1 MFEKDDFNMMKFLL
15 IYFYVFVLIL
25 NAQILSVEEAIE
37 EALKNHPDIKKLS
50 LGVQLSGSLVDVAKA
65 DYLPQLNVGAQYNP
79 HNTFVMP
86 QNGQFK
92 TITDDNWQLEAQL
105 NQKIYDF
112 SKTTSTIKA
121 YEKNQNMAALSLE
134 DAKAL
139 LSYNV
144 KNIYDAALF
153 QTKALEVRKK
163 DLRAKEEFY
172 KQAQALVR
180 EGLKTEAD
188 ATTILSA
195 LYNAE
200 DALGTTKADL
210 RKALSTLSFYM
221 GKKVDLETALIDNSP
236 SLTKQDKE
244 SLIGESYVNNL
255 ALKSSKE
262 EIAKEG
268 LMYKAAKAK
277 NYGSIDA
284 VASYTHQNSIN
295 EYDTS
300 MVGIGITI
308 PLYSGGRI
316 SAQAEEAR
324 ISQEMAKES
333 YNAKKLLLQE
343 EIDGLMIDLERYEHT
358 IKAKEALID
367 SSRATK
373 EIVEAR
379 YKEGLSTYIEILDAA
394 STSLYAELGLLE
406 AKFSIKRVMNRLEYL
421 RGERE

>member
-1 MFEKDDFNMMKFLL
+1 MMKFLL
-15 IYFYVFVLIL
+15 IYFYVFILIL
-25 NAQILSVEEAIE
+25 NAQTLSVEEAID

-79 HNTFVMP
+79 HNTFIMP

-112 SKTTSTIKA
+112 SKTTSIIKA
-121 YEKNQNMAALSLE
+121 YEKNKDIASLSLK

-139 LSYNV
+139 LIHNV

-163 DLRAKEEFY
+163 DLRTKEELY

-195 LYNAE
+195 VYNAE

-210 RKALSTLSFYM
+210 KKALSALSFYM
-221 GKKVDLETALIDNSP
+221 GKKVDLETDLIDNLP
-236 SLTKQDKE
+236 SLAGQNKE
-244 SLIGESYVNNL
+244 SIIGESYVNNF
-255 ALKSSKE
+255 ALKGLKE
-262 EIAKEG
+262 EIVKEG

-300 MVGIGITI
+300 MIGIGITI

-316 SAQAEEAR
+316 SAQTEETR

-343 EIDGLMIDLERYEHT
+343 EIDTLMIDLERYEHT

-394 STSLYAELGLLE
+394 STSLYAELDLLE

-421 RGERE
+421 RGERV

>member
-1 MFEKDDFNMMKFLL
+1 MTKFLL

-25 NAQILSVEEAIE
+25 NAQTLSVEEAIE

-92 TITDDNWQLEAQL
+92 TITDDNWQLDAQL

-139 LSYNV
+139 LIHNV

-163 DLRAKEEFY
+163 DLQTKEELY

-221 GKKVDLETALIDNSP
+221 GKKVDLETTLIDNSP

-244 SLIGESYVNNL
+244 SIIGESYANNF

-394 STSLYAELGLLE
+394 STSLYADLGLLE

>member
-1 MFEKDDFNMMKFLL
+1 MLQKDDFKMTKFLL

-25 NAQILSVEEAIE
+25 NAQTLSIEESIE

-50 LGVQLSGSLVDVAKA
+50 LGVAQSGSLVDIAKA

-92 TITDDNWQLEAQL
+92 TITDDNWQVDAQL

-139 LSYNV
+139 LVHNV
-144 KNIYDAALF
+144 KNIYNTALF
-153 QTKALEVRKK
+153 QTKALDVRKK
-163 DLRAKEEFY
+163 DLQTKEELY

-200 DALGTTKADL
+200 DALGTAKADL
-210 RKALSTLSFYM
+210 RKALSTLSFYI
-221 GKKVDLETALIDNSP
+221 GKKIDLETTLVDNATSQ
-236 SLTKQDKE
+236 TTQDREPLLQEAVAK
-244 SLIGESYVNNL
+244 NF

-262 EIAKEG
+262 EIEREN
-268 LMYKAAKAK
+268 LIYSAAKAA

-284 VASYTHQNSIN
+284 VASYMHQNSIN

-300 MVGIGITI
+300 MVGIGIKI
-308 PLYSGGRI
+308 PIYSGGRI
-316 SAQAEEAR
+316 GAQAEQAR
-324 ISQEMAKES
+324 ISKEMAKES

-343 EIDGLMIDLERYEHT
+343 EIEGLVIDLQRYEHT
-358 IKAKEALID
+358 IKAKEALIE

-379 YKEGLSTYIEILDAA
+379 YKEGLSTYIEILDAT
-394 STSLYAELGLLE
+394 STNLYAELGLLE
-406 AKFSIKRVMNRLEYL
+406 AKFSINKIINRLEYL
-421 RGERE
+421 TGETK

>member
-163 DLRAKEEFY
+163 DLHTKEELY

-221 GKKVDLETALIDNSP
+221 GKKVDLETALLDNSP